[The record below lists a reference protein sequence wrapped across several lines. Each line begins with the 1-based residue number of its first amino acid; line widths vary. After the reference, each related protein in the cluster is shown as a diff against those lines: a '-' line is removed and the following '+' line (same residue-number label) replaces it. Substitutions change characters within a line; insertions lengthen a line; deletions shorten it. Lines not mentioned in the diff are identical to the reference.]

1 MCTLSFSRKDST
13 LRVKVRGELDDHA
26 ANMVRRAI
34 DAQIRT
40 EGIRRLI
47 LDLNELT
54 FMDSAGIGVILGRY
68 KELAK
73 RGAVLEIDAAD
84 EGIRR
89 ILRLAGIHRLIRIRG
104 GAEGKKEA

>member
-1 MCTLSFSRKDST
+1 MCTLSFSRRDTT

-26 ANMVRRAI
+26 ASMVRRAI

-40 EGIRRLI
+40 EGIRRVI

-68 KELAK
+68 KELVK
-73 RGAVLEIDAAD
+73 RGAVLEIDAAND
-84 EGIRR
+84 GIRR
-89 ILRLAGIHRLIRIRG
+89 ILRLAGIHRLVRIR

>member
-1 MCTLSFSRKDST
+1 MCTVSFSRKDST
-13 LRVKVRGELDDHA
+13 LRVKVKGELDDHA

-40 EGIRRLI
+40 EGICRVI
-47 LDLNELT
+47 LDLGELT

-68 KELAK
+68 KELVK
-73 RGAVLEIDAAD
+73 RGAVLEIDGAS

-89 ILRLAGIHRLIRIRG
+89 ILRLSGIHRLIRIHG
-104 GAEGKKEA
+104 TSLGKKEA

>member
-1 MCTLSFSRKDST
+1 MCTLSFFRKDST
-13 LRVKVRGELDDHA
+13 LRVKVKGELDDHA

-47 LDLNELT
+47 LDLSELT

-68 KELAK
+68 KELVK
-73 RGAVLEIDAAD
+73 RGAVLEIDAAN

-89 ILRLAGIHRLIRIRG
+89 ILRLAGIHHLIRIRG